1 MRKRLLRLAARTLL
15 VLGALAAVLVI
26 VVLVRSRRTF
36 DAPYPDI
43 TASTDPKVIERG
55 RYLAYGPAHCVNC
68 HTSKAEH
75 KLVEA
80 GGTPA
85 LAGGNIFNLPFGKVY
100 TRNLTP
106 DRTTG
111 IGRYTDREIARV
123 LRYGVKPDG
132 RAVLPFME
140 MQNLSDED
148 LTALVSFLRS
158 QQPVKRAVPDHDLNI
173 VGKAVMAFVIKPI
186 GPSRPLL
193 ARTPAE
199 GTVARGEYIATS
211 VANCAACHTRRNLMT
226 GQFIAA
232 SFSGGMEFRVDE
244 SKVIVSPNLTP
255 ARAGRINSWSEEQFV
270 GRFGA
275 GVGIPGTHM
284 PWKQFQR
291 ISEPDLRAVFRYL
304 RTLKPVEHD
313 PGPTVQVRNA
323 KSKKS

>member
-1 MRKRLLRLAARTLL
+1 MRKRLLRIAARTLL
-15 VLGALAAVLVI
+15 VLGALAAVFVI

-36 DAPYPDI
+36 DAPYPNI
-43 TASTDPKVIERG
+43 TASTDPQVIERG

-68 HTSKAEH
+68 HTTKDQD
-75 KLVEA
+75 KLVDSGA
-80 GGTPA
+80 MPA
-85 LAGGNIFNLPFGKVY
+85 LAGGRTFKLPLGNVY
-100 TRNLTP
+100 SRNLTP
-106 DRTTG
+106 DKTTG
-111 IGRYTDREIARV
+111 IGRYTDREVARV

-158 QQPVKRAVPDHDLNI
+158 QQPVKRAAPEHDLNI
-173 VGKAVMAFVIKPI
+173 VGKAVLAFVIKPV

-193 ARTPAE
+193 AKTPAE
-199 GTVARGEYIATS
+199 GTLARGEYIATS

-226 GQFIAA
+226 GQFVAA

-255 ARAGRINSWSEEQFV
+255 ARAGRINTWSEEQFV

-284 PWKQFQR
+284 PWRQFQR
-291 ISEPDLRAVFRYL
+291 MSDADVRSVFRYL

-313 PGPTVQVRNA
+313 PGPTVQVRKP